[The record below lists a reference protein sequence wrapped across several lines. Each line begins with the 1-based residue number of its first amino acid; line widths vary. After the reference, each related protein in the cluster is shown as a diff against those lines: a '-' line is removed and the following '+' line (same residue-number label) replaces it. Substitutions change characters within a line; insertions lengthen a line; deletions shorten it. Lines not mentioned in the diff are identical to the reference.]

1 MVANFQPG
9 FGKTLDSPT
18 EEAALR
24 VLAVDDS
31 AANRQVLKVF
41 LQRLGFEVLL
51 AENGAEGVDR
61 FAATQPDIVLMDVM
75 MPVMDG
81 YEATR
86 RIKANSGDRWVPVV
100 FLSALDKEENLV
112 AGLEAGGDDYL
123 PKPINFTILDAKL
136 RSVSRAVRFQRR
148 MEENR
153 RRMQVIGDSLMDA
166 LIVIDERGII
176 QTCNTATEPMFGYGV
191 EELVGRNVAVLTV
204 EPDSSRHDEYIK
216 RYLSTGEPHIVGAG
230 GRQVSGRR
238 KDGSVFPID
247 LSVSEVHLAEGRNF
261 VGIIRD
267 ITQRKAA
274 EERESSYREQLQNY
288 YDRQEQENALAHTIL
303 RRQIERP
310 ELEDPAIHQWML
322 PAANF
327 SGDVVAAA
335 RSQDGRLYAMLADA
349 TGHGLAAAIS
359 ALPTLAVFYAM
370 APRGLPLS
378 DIARELDRK
387 VAESVPKGRFVAATL
402 VCVDPLSGKAQVW
415 VAGMTDVLLLGPDGR
430 VRARFTSRHLP
441 LGIAELEI
449 EAPEET
455 SLEEGA
461 QLALYSDGLVEATGD
476 RGEAFGIGRLEDAL
490 AAVPAGRRLR
500 AVRAAL
506 AAHMADSVPHDDVS
520 LLLVDCLP

>member
-1 MVANFQPG
+1 
-9 FGKTLDSPT
+9 
-18 EEAALR
+18 
-24 VLAVDDS
+24 
-31 AANRQVLKVF
+31 QVLKVF

-191 EELVGRNVAVLTV
+191 EELVGCNVAVLTD
-204 EPDSSRHDEYIK
+204 EPDGSRHDEYIK
-216 RYLSTGEPHIVGAG
+216 RYLATGEARIIGAR
-230 GRQVSGRR
+230 GRQLSGRR
-238 KDGSVFPID
+238 KDGTVFPID

-274 EERESSYREQLQNY
+274 EERERSYREQLQNY

-310 ELEDPAIHQWML
+310 ELDDPAVHQWML

-335 RSQDGRLYAMLADA
+335 RAADGRLYAMLADA

-370 APRGLPLS
+370 APRGLPLVE
-378 DIARELDRK
+378 IARELDRK

-402 VCVDPLSGKAQVW
+402 LCVDAVARKAQVW
-415 VAGMTDVLLLGPDGR
+415 VAGMTDVLVLGPDGQVVTR
-430 VRARFTSRHLP
+430 IPSRHLP
-441 LGIAELEI
+441 LGIAETEVDPPDVVDLEG
-449 EAPEET
+449 E
-455 SLEEGA
+455 L
-461 QLALYSDGLVEATGD
+461 QFVLYSDGLVEATDAGGD
-476 RGEAFGIGRLEDAL
+476 PFGSGRLENTLSKAVRGERL
-490 AAVPAGRRLR
+490 AAVRG
-500 AVRAAL
+500 AL
-506 AAHMADSVPHDDVS
+506 ACHMADSVPHDDVS
-520 LLLVDCLP
+520 LLLVDCLA